1 MANNTNDIQGNN
13 TIKDEWYPAISEY
26 NPNVSVEQ
34 WKIIL
39 ADKSIFDSDRLRV
52 IARFYDYGKPAYCQD
67 LSDKYGEMP
76 NTYNNPSVL
85 KKISEKY
92 NIKPYKDCGYHEIM
106 FLRNNIG
113 DAGRSKYKLR
123 EEIVQAL
130 ESFDINSTWLYT
142 PYVYNYDY
150 NHFQKG
156 LIESVEKTINLLS
169 LVPCH
174 RHHNTHDFCLINY
187 GEKHIFVKILDK
199 KIDNIQGF
207 PKEFCAYSYK
217 LISHGKR
224 YDSIF
229 SRPQSKLGTWI
240 NLTGPRYKSV
250 NRKILNEITG
260 VSFGDLCRLRNE
272 RETKNDF
279 SNKKSDNLKSGG
291 ENTMKNII
299 LYGPPGTGKTYN
311 TVCYAVAI
319 CEGKKIEDVIAE
331 AKNDYTSVKARYDKL
346 KNNGRIEF
354 TTFHQSYGYE
364 EFIEG
369 IRPVMNDS
377 EENKTVEYEIS
388 NGIFKAFCDK
398 ASEPISSEERL
409 DIGLNNSPT
418 VWKVSLE
425 GTGSNPTRSEC
436 MEKGHIRIGY
446 DSYGENITDET
457 DFTVDGGE
465 RVLNAFINK
474 MRIGDIVL
482 SCFSSTTIDA
492 IGVITGD
499 YEWHN
504 EYDNYKRLRNV
515 NWIVKGIREDI
526 SAANGSNMTLPSAYK
541 LNISVSDVL
550 GIIKKYSHNDSV
562 GTKNEDNYV
571 FIIDEINRGNISKIF
586 GELITLIEPSKRLG
600 QPEELRSILP
610 YSKKPFGVPDNVYII
625 GTMNTADRSIATIDT
640 ALRRR
645 FSFKEML
652 PDATIL
658 SGIEIDEINIENM
671 LESMNNKISVLFDR
685 EHTIGHAYF
694 MPLKDSPSIKTLASI
709 FKNNI
714 IPLLQEYFYEDYEK
728 IRLVL
733 GDNKKQ
739 DEEIQF
745 IRAINNDYSTLFGT
759 DIDLD
764 VSYRYEINEAAF
776 ELPEAYKSI

>member
-1 MANNTNDIQGNN
+1 MVNNTNDIQGNN

-150 NHFQKG
+150 NRFQKE

-199 KIDNIQGF
+199 KIENIQGF

-217 LISHGKR
+217 LISHGKS

-229 SRPQSKLGTWI
+229 PRTRSELETWI
-240 NLTGPRYKSV
+240 NLTGPRSKPV

-260 VSFGDLCRLRNE
+260 VSFEDLCRLRNE

-279 SNKKSDNLKSGG
+279 SNRKSDNLKSGG
-291 ENTMKNII
+291 EKYMKNTI

-319 CEGKKIEDVIAE
+319 CEGKKIEDVIEE
-331 AKNDYTSVKARYDKL
+331 AKNDYASVKERYDEL

-377 EENKTVEYEIS
+377 EETKTVEYEIAD
-388 NGIFKAFCDK
+388 GIFKQFCDK
-398 ASEPISSEERL
+398 NEKSVDSREAFETAWNELVKNADENNAKFVFTRRTGTKIEATYLNDNKFRVEWTGGTHNDLTKTAIFSQWSDVSAVRDRFKGGNKWLFDARQAIIDEMKKY
-409 DIGLNNSPT
+409 GLP
-418 VWKVSLE
+418 
-425 GTGSNPTRSEC
+425 
-436 MEKGHIRIGY
+436 
-446 DSYGENITDET
+446 
-457 DFTVDGGE
+457 
-465 RVLNAFINK
+465 
-474 MRIGDIVL
+474 
-482 SCFSSTTIDA
+482 
-492 IGVITGD
+492 
-499 YEWHN
+499 
-504 EYDNYKRLRNV
+504 EYDEK
-515 NWIVKGIREDI
+515 E
-526 SAANGSNMTLPSAYK
+526 AQPS
-541 LNISVSDVL
+541 
-550 GIIKKYSHNDSV
+550 
-562 GTKNEDNYV
+562 V

-625 GTMNTADRSIATIDT
+625 GTMNTADRSIAAIDT

-652 PDATIL
+652 PDASIFN
-658 SGIEIDEINIENM
+658 GVEINDGKYNTVIDIEKM
-671 LESMNNKISVLFDR
+671 LNSMNAKICALYDR

-694 MPLKDSPSIKTLASI
+694 IDLLKEENRNIKTLGRI

-733 GDNKKQ
+733 GDNRKQ
-739 DEEIQF
+739 IGQPLF
-745 IRAINNDYSTLFGT
+745 FVPIRNSSLEMFQTDL
-759 DIDLD
+759 DIDIPN
-764 VSYRYEINEAAF
+764 RYEINEEAF
-776 ELPEAYKSI
+776 EFAESYRYI